1 MTSGTGRGDR
11 TLVGVVGGV
20 GPLAT
25 AYFLARVVRLTDAAT
40 DQEHVDLVVHQR
52 ASTPDRTAFL
62 LGRSTDDPGPVMS
75 ACAQDLVKL
84 GAEAV
89 VLPCN
94 TAEPFLPQVEA
105 AAGVPVLGIVRA
117 TVQAAARRVPGLR
130 RAGVL
135 ATDGTVAART
145 YHAEL
150 ARHGVE
156 AVVPGPEDQ
165 ALVMSVVYDQVK
177 AGLPGDVAGLAAVV
191 DRLVAAGAD
200 CVLLACTELSVLHD
214 DLLPLTSHVVVDS
227 VDSLARATVLRAGA
241 RPTS

>member
-1 MTSGTGRGDR
+1 MTRPGRS
-11 TLVGVVGGV
+11 LVGVVGGV

-25 AYFLARVVRLTDAAT
+25 AYFLERVVRLTDAAT

-52 ASTPDRTAFL
+52 ASIPDRTAFL
-62 LGRSTDDPGPVMS
+62 LGRSPEDPGPVMAAS
-75 ACAQDLVKL
+75 AQDLVRI

-117 TVQAAARRVPGLR
+117 TGQAARAAVPGLR
-130 RAGVL
+130 RAGAL
-135 ATDGTVAART
+135 ATDGTLAART
-145 YHAEL
+145 YHDEL
-150 ARHGVE
+150 ARDGLE
-156 AVVPGPEDQ
+156 AVVPTPEDQ
-165 ALVMSVVYDQVK
+165 ALVMAVIYDQVK
-177 AGLPGDVAGLAAVV
+177 AGRPADVAGLAAVA
-191 DRLVAAGAD
+191 DRLVAAGAQ

-214 DLLPLTSHVVVDS
+214 ALLPLSPHVVVDS

-241 RPTS
+241 RLA